1 MAQERKGGRKHAYI
15 WSLCCRCVVGI
26 RGDYKLRSFVRSFAY
41 QMELRRRC
49 RVLSGGEQASDTNA
63 VFSAMQDVLGNWVTS
78 CVIFAVTNPPNN
90 EENSAQLHALRYE
103 PGITERRLRLRP
115 RPRPQERKKDGR
127 HFEGGFR
134 ACLRVT
140 NVVVRH
146 GHNITTRERRRM
158 PFSVRRQKARN
169 RERGTGASS
178 IPPLQRFVKKQ

>member
-1 MAQERKGGRKHAYI
+1 MR
-15 WSLCCRCVVGI
+15 
-26 RGDYKLRSFVRSFAY
+26 RGDKGRLQAPFVRSLFAY

-146 GHNITTRERRRM
+146 GHNITTRERDAACRFRCGG
-158 PFSVRRQKARN
+158 KK
-169 RERGTGASS
+169 RETEREGQGRHPSH
-178 IPPLQRFVKKQ
+178 LYNDL